1 MQTVPCCVVLG
12 KSLLEKCPFS
22 HGNQNRSP
30 PDISVFRYWHTFA
43 KAMPES
49 KLLLV
54 DVSETNTLLLWHY
67 RPKVSRPLI
76 ARTERRIPLER
87 EGESFQVWEG
97 FLWKPNW
104 VCSGLCDFGAHRVG
118 QEGKKLRAETE
129 QRRHLMQETVSFL
142 LSVSVYLSS
151 LTNDFALYLSNI
163 TGSIR

>member
-30 PDISVFRYWHTFA
+30 PDTSVFRYWHTFA

-54 DVSETNTLLLWHY
+54 DISETNTVLLWHY

-87 EGESFQVWEG
+87 DRESERERERERGERE
-97 FLWKPNW
+97 
-104 VCSGLCDFGAHRVG
+104 
-118 QEGKKLRAETE
+118 KK
-129 QRRHLMQETVSFL
+129 MTVICIFFCNPII
-142 LSVSVYLSS
+142 SVYCFSIFQLI
-151 LTNDFALYLSNI
+151 YLLFY
-163 TGSIR
+163 